1 VKLDFATARILCL
14 VASAVAA
21 GYLWRAALEGDNE
34 LRRLFDKSPAATTEP
49 KTEAAPPASA
59 GPVHGALAPDRLR
72 VIRRETVVA
81 PASRPTRHATPHVKQ
96 PKPAPSAE
104 PSDAPGPTATLDAG
118 ESSGN
123 EAPPPNDGASASGP
137 PAGAPGP
144 EEGPTG
150 KPSTPPSRPAPAP
163 APKPP
168 PPTPPPPAPTPATPV
183 PPPAPAPPLVAASAP
198 PVAAAV
204 DERPGWGNGDG
215 NHAHTG
221 PPGQAGK

>member
-34 LRRLFDKSPAATTEP
+34 LRRLLDKSPTASTEP

-72 VIRRETVVA
+72 VIRRETVVVHA
-81 PASRPTRHATPHVKQ
+81 ARPARHATPHAKRT
-96 PKPAPSAE
+96 KPAPPAV
-104 PSDAPGPTATLDAG
+104 PSDAPGPSTTLDAG
-118 ESSGN
+118 ESGN
-123 EAPPPNDGASASGP
+123 EAPPPPNDGASASGP
-137 PAGAPGP
+137 PAGASGP
-144 EEGPTG
+144 KEGPTD

-163 APKPP
+163 APKPTP
-168 PPTPPPPAPTPATPV
+168 PPTPPPAPTPATPV
-183 PPPAPAPPLVAASAP
+183 SPPAPAPPLADASAP

-204 DERPGWGNGDG
+204 DDRPGWGNGDG
-215 NHAHTG
+215 NHEHTG
-221 PPGQAGK
+221 PPGKAGK